1 MENLIHEECGIF
13 GIYDPSGTNDVASST
28 YYGLFALQHRGQ
40 ESCGIAVN
48 DRGVITYHKD
58 VGLVRDVF
66 SKECLEKL
74 GKGQIAVG
82 HTRYSTF
89 GTVNQTNAQPL
100 VVRHVKGQMAVVHN
114 GNLTNAPELR
124 EKLEL
129 QGAIFHTT
137 NDSEI
142 IAYEIIQERLE
153 REYNLTRFAFR
164 KHSGLD

>member
-114 GNLTNAPELR
+114 GNLTNAQNSEKSLNYRVQFSIQQMTLKSLR
-124 EKLEL
+124 MK
-129 QGAIFHTT
+129 
-137 NDSEI
+137 S
-142 IAYEIIQERLE
+142 
-153 REYNLTRFAFR
+153 FR
-164 KHSGLD
+164 KDLKHLLLKKPLKTFLMY